1 MITLVLA
8 TLLIACRQSVLP
20 VVKPMPQLAYS
31 CDGLPNEWDE
41 KNLKEPARVAAIKQF
56 ISQLATFS
64 NAAWW
69 QVSTN
74 DLNAC
79 DSAGK
84 SDYVQWLFGDNRIR
98 LVLIPDPCYQTEYG
112 GSNAFLLYRKGER
125 VYVTQALDGYFSRAD
140 NSVDVRLAK
149 LRGEDIIEVSTGS
162 GGLNP
167 TLTNYYFAFDPK
179 TNYAVPK
186 NLFKGEHGLTNEI
199 TSAMRFN
206 ERFATAPLKVFFG
219 HSLAATFNIY
229 EDNENGKIDD
239 NGRKLS
245 RRLLRWNGKMYR

>member
-1 MITLVLA
+1 MDPARRSFVTGSGTQMITLVLA
-8 TLLIACRQSVLP
+8 TLLITCRQSVLP

-31 CDGLPNEWDE
+31 CDGLPNDWDE

-98 LVLIPDPCYQTEYG
+98 LVLIPDPCY
-112 GSNAFLLYRKGER
+112 
-125 VYVTQALDGYFSRAD
+125 
-140 NSVDVRLAK
+140 
-149 LRGEDIIEVSTGS
+149 
-162 GGLNP
+162 
-167 TLTNYYFAFDPK
+167 
-179 TNYAVPK
+179 
-186 NLFKGEHGLTNEI
+186 
-199 TSAMRFN
+199 
-206 ERFATAPLKVFFG
+206 
-219 HSLAATFNIY
+219 
-229 EDNENGKIDD
+229 
-239 NGRKLS
+239 
-245 RRLLRWNGKMYR
+245 